1 MNNEKKKLIVVIALV
16 VVVLG
21 VGAFQFMSSGPET
34 PVTAKVAKKSGT
46 EAEYLADKPSVGQ
59 DELSAQS
66 DAAKEYSADNPKL
79 DPLGQLYAMALQ
91 SRDPF
96 EPMEAL
102 KQIEAPKPITPPI
115 QRPVQRPWRGGA
127 ELNIPPMPPM
137 LGTLDPTG
145 LGNPGV
151 SVPVVPQGPRFSV
164 SGVIRGS
171 QNAAVISDAQ
181 GNQRLIKEGQDLDG
195 DHKVISVQKN
205 KVVIRKKDGK
215 TITLSV
221 GGNP

>member
-1 MNNEKKKLIVVIALV
+1 MNNEKKKLIVVIALF

-21 VGAFQFMSSGPET
+21 VGAFQFMGSRQEAPT
-34 PVTAKVAKKSGT
+34 TAKVAKKSGT
-46 EAEYLADKPSVGQ
+46 DAEYSADKPIAGQ

-66 DAAKEYSADNPKL
+66 DATEEYSADRKDS
-79 DPLGQLYAMALQ
+79 DPLTKLYAMALNT
-91 SRDPF
+91 RDPF
-96 EPMEAL
+96 VPIEAL
-102 KQIEAPKPITPPI
+102 KPNEEVKPVQPPVHN
-115 QRPVQRPWRGGA
+115 PVQRPWRGN
-127 ELNIPPMPPM
+127 ELNIPPMWLLPGN
-137 LGTLDPTG
+137 LQPTG
-145 LGNPGV
+145 LGDPGV
-151 SVPVVPQGPRFSV
+151 SLPTVPQGPQFSV

-181 GNQRLIKEGQDLDG
+181 GNQRLIREGQDLDG
-195 DHKVISVQKN
+195 DHKIVSVQKN